1 MAPVSGMTRDLLAR
15 HLSNLWFIFRKLSV
29 RWPVVMIKNLEDFH
43 RILHF
48 IILHMHTDKFL
59 RVWPIYIYTFFGQ
72 LIRRCFEIESNIRST
87 SCFDRCHGGGLFT
100 FVMWKECWVYL
111 FTSKHCTTI
120 LGKIRVKNI
129 FHILCPWTM
138 LAPES
143 STKVIFIRF
152 KKLIS
157 LKSQN
162 WDRI

>member
-1 MAPVSGMTRDLLAR
+1 MTYWHAIYQLIR
-15 HLSNLWFIFRKLSV
+15 FIFRKLSV

-43 RILHF
+43 RILRF

-59 RVWPIYIYTFFGQ
+59 RFWPIYIYTFFGQ

-111 FTSKHCTTI
+111 FIYLLASKRCTTI

-129 FHILCPWTM
+129 STSSALGLCWRRKAQQEVIL
-138 LAPES
+138 
-143 STKVIFIRF
+143 
-152 KKLIS
+152 
-157 LKSQN
+157 
-162 WDRI
+162 